1 MGSRHAILSRHLN
14 SHKQATSMARPRALP
29 LLLLA
34 ALAIA
39 SCTVSALTVDQYKK
53 VRDGLVK
60 LINENQKPN
69 PAGKLRSP
77 LHATLL
83 RLAFHDCT
91 GDNGCAGIAVLIL
104 AARPAIVAC

>member
-1 MGSRHAILSRHLN
+1 
-14 SHKQATSMARPRALP
+14 MARPRALP

-53 VRDGLVK
+53 VRDALVD
-60 LINENQKPN
+60 LIKKNEKPN
-69 PAGKLRSP
+69 PTGQLRSP

-91 GDNGCAGIAVLIL
+91 GDNGCAGNWVLVL
-104 AARPAIVAC
+104 ADRPFVVAC